1 MREMAVGSCRLN
13 DPGEKTVAGTL
24 VSLGTGFATAS
35 QFTLRRGKI
44 ATLVSSK
51 LAPAAQSTGRHV
63 LAPVHSA
70 APNVA
75 RFNTLTIIGADHL
88 GGGIQGGVNQ
98 FIRTGAKTDFN
109 EDVIPAA
116 GLNFILG
123 SKGLTAAGHWL
134 A

>member
-1 MREMAVGSCRLN
+1 M
-13 DPGEKTVAGTL
+13 
-24 VSLGTGFATAS
+24 
-35 QFTLRRGKI
+35 
-44 ATLVSSK
+44 
-51 LAPAAQSTGRHV
+51 
-63 LAPVHSA
+63 
-70 APNVA
+70 A

-98 FIRTGAKTDFN
+98 FIRTGAKRDVN